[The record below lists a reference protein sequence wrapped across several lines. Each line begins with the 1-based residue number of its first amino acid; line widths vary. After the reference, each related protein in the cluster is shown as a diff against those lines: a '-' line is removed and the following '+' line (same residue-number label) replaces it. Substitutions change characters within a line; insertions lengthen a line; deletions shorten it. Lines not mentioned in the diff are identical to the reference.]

1 MKKKNTQTH
10 CRHRCLRRQR
20 HHQFAIASTSAMGN
34 DSYAWVT
41 LRLGWAVFE
50 VVVVLAT
57 NPWH

>member
-1 MKKKNTQTH
+1 
-10 CRHRCLRRQR
+10 
-20 HHQFAIASTSAMGN
+20 MGN
-34 DSYAWVT
+34 DSHAWVT